1 MAYTDYLLD
10 ELLPRSEELEEEL
23 LRLLLPEVDF
33 EEELRLDC
41 PPETELLRV
50 LLRVVLRVE
59 VELLLLGEVVVRLV
73 EELLLRLLLPE
84 FVLVLTGVAVLDLRF
99 SLRLLDEL
107 SRLDEEE
114 ELLLGRVVVVE
125 RVLVLVLGRLL
136 VLVLGRV
143 VVLVRV
149 LVVVLGRLLVLV
161 L

>member
-10 ELLPRSEELEEEL
+10 ELLSRSEELEEEL

-84 FVLVLTGVAVLDLRF
+84 FVLVLTGVAVLDLRL

-136 VLVLGRV
+136 VLVLGR
-143 VVLVRV
+143 
-149 LVVVLGRLLVLV
+149 LLVLV